1 MLTRYKEGGFYMSE
15 DGFLDRQIDVEI
27 LYFTKIKP
35 KENDITDE
43 EIGAV
48 VYNQEDNLKIM
59 EMNTF
64 ASIFT
69 HELEPWDCRD
79 VCC

>member
-15 DGFLDRQIDVEI
+15 DGFLDRQIDIEI

-43 EIGAV
+43 EIDAV

-69 HELEPWDCRD
+69 HELTLS
-79 VCC
+79 

>member
-1 MLTRYKEGGFYMSE
+1 MIRSYKEGGLYMSE

-27 LYFTKIKP
+27 LYFTKVKP
-35 KENDITDE
+35 KENAITAE
-43 EIGAV
+43 EIDAV
-48 VYNQEDNLKIM
+48 AYNQEDNLKIM

-69 HELEPWDCRD
+69 HEL
-79 VCC
+79 

>member
-1 MLTRYKEGGFYMSE
+1 MIRSYKEGGLYMSE
-15 DGFLDRQIDVEI
+15 DGFLDRQID
-27 LYFTKIKP
+27 
-35 KENDITDE
+35 
-43 EIGAV
+43 AV

-69 HELEPWDCRD
+69 QELEPWDCRD